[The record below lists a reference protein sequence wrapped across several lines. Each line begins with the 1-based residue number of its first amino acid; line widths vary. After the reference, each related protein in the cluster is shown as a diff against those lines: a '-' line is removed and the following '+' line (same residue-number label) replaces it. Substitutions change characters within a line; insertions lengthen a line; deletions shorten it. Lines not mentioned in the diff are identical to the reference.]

1 VVPNRNIQFL
11 EDDFRL
17 ICALINKCT
26 PPIASEKQDEEETA
40 LKILE
45 ISQKNNPLKCLVST
59 FSNRLDKLIVSLNEL
74 FFPRL
79 SEDYIQSLTFGI
91 YQLKQVRKT

>member
-17 ICALINKCT
+17 ICALINKCR

-59 FSNRLDKLIVSLNEL
+59 FFE
-74 FFPRL
+74 
-79 SEDYIQSLTFGI
+79 
-91 YQLKQVRKT
+91 